1 MNDLATTPSSGRAA
15 APLQG
20 PRIVVIDDDREVTA
34 MLARLLADEG
44 YRVAQAHDGAEALA
58 AVADGAPDLMVL
70 DVVLG
75 PEDGFDVLATMRR
88 TSDVPV
94 IMLTGRGQE
103 VDRVVGLKLG
113 ADDYLVKPFS
123 PAELSAR
130 IGSVLRRSRPRPAAG
145 KLTLGPLEIDPTTR
159 EVWVDGKLVEMT
171 AKEFDL
177 LLFLGRSPRQV
188 FSRAQLLEQVWESSS
203 EWQAE
208 STVTEHV
215 RRLRRKIEADPDR
228 PERNL
233 TVRGV
238 GYRFEPY

>member
-1 MNDLATTPSSGRAA
+1 MNDLATTPSAGRATS
-15 APLQG
+15 PLHG
-20 PRIVVIDDDREVTA
+20 ARILVVDDDREVTA
-34 MLARLLADEG
+34 MLARFLADEG
-44 YRVAQAHDGAEALA
+44 YRVAAAHDGAEALA
-58 AVADGAPDLMVL
+58 SLADAAPDLLVL

-75 PEDGFDVLATMRR
+75 PEDGFDVLATIRR

-123 PAELSAR
+123 PAELAAR
-130 IGSVLRRSRPRPAAG
+130 MGSVLRRSRPRPAEG
-145 KLTLGPLEIDPTTR
+145 KVTLGPLEIDPTTR
-159 EVWVDGKLVEMT
+159 EVWVDGKLIDMT

-177 LLFLGRSPRQV
+177 LLFLARAPRQV

-215 RRLRRKIEADPDR
+215 RRIRRKIEADPDR
-228 PERNL
+228 PQRIL

-238 GYRFEPY
+238 GYRFEP